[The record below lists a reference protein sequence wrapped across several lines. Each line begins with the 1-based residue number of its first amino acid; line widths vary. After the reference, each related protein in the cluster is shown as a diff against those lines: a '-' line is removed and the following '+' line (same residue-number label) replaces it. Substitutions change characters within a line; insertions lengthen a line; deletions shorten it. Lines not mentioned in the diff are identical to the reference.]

1 MRDQKLLDY
10 LQSYLTPR
18 RQELFKKVLSQRTNH
33 FTVATE
39 DVYQL
44 HNTSAVIRS
53 CDVFGVQN
61 VHIIEEQNAKKI
73 DREIAMGAQ
82 KWVTINRYHTVQDS
96 IKSLKGKGYQI
107 VATSPHIESYN
118 LGDFDVSKKS
128 ALFFGTERYGLSD
141 EIMKEADCTLKI
153 PMYGFTES
161 LNISV
166 SAAIILQSLAERIRK
181 EDVSWQLNEQ
191 EKEDLK
197 FKWLKNNLK
206 NSNELISHFYSKSIF
221 AFELIFVIV
230 IFNVHAFLRIISFTS
245 CIYIIIWQISLTVV
259 KRFHSSGCCFFMRM
273 IAFS

>member
-1 MRDQKLLDY
+1 MNDPALI
-10 LQSYLTPR
+10 SYLEDFLTDR
-18 RQELFKKVLSQRTNH
+18 RRSLIKKVIDQRTNH
-33 FTVATE
+33 ITVATQ

-53 CDVFGVQN
+53 CDVFGIQN
-61 VHIIEEQNAKKI
+61 VHVIEEKFPKRI

-82 KWVTINRYHTVQDS
+82 KWVTVNRHAS
-96 IKSLKGKGYQI
+96 AKECISHLRESGYQI
-107 VATSPHIESYN
+107 VATSPHNDSLH
-118 LGDFDVSKKS
+118 LGDFDVNKKS

-181 EDVSWQLNEQ
+181 EAVNWQLNEE

-197 FKWLKNNLK
+197 LQWLKNNLK
-206 NSNELISHFYSKSIF
+206 NSSELISHFYSK
-221 AFELIFVIV
+221 
-230 IFNVHAFLRIISFTS
+230 
-245 CIYIIIWQISLTVV
+245 
-259 KRFHSSGCCFFMRM
+259 
-273 IAFS
+273 